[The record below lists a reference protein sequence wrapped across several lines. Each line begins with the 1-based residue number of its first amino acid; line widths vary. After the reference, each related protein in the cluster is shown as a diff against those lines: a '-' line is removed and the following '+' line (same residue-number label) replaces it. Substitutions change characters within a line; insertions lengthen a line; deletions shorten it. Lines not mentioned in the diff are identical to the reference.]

1 MRRLLLVLL
10 LGTLLTSAGCSS
22 SPSGPPVAGP
32 AGSAAPAAPGT
43 SGAPTPALAEDPTV
57 VFLGDS
63 YTVGVGGTGYVTRT
77 AAELGWVAYAQGESG
92 TGYRNPSTT
101 PGQTVFGDRIAGVVA
116 ADPDV
121 VVVQGS
127 TNDVGQRPR
136 LVQAAAADL
145 YAALHASLPAARLIV
160 LGPLS
165 PPDVDA
171 GAVLALR
178 DALSAA
184 ASAAGLPYIDPVAGG
199 WLSPPDGLFAD
210 GIHPNDA
217 GYAQLSDD
225 LAAALHRLG
234 Y

>member
-22 SPSGPPVAGP
+22 PPSGAATGP
-32 AGSAAPAAPGT
+32 APGT
-43 SGAPTPALAEDPTV
+43 SGATAPAPDPTV

-63 YTVGVGGTGYVTRT
+63 YTVGVGGTGYVAQT
-77 AAELGWVAYAQGESG
+77 AAELGWVAYAQGQSG
-92 TGYRNPSTT
+92 TGYADPSTV
-101 PGQTVFGDRIAGVVA
+101 PGQTVFGDRLAGVVA

-127 TNDVGQRPR
+127 TNDVGERPE
-136 LVQAAAADL
+136 LVQAAAASL
-145 YAALHASLPAARLIV
+145 YAALHVGLPTARVVV

-165 PPDVDA
+165 PPNVPA

-178 DALSAA
+178 NALAAA
-184 ASAAGLPYIDPVAGG
+184 ASTAGLPFIDPVAGG

-225 LAAALHRLG
+225 LVRALRRLG

>member
-1 MRRLLLVLL
+1 VRRLLLVLL
-10 LGTLLTSAGCSS
+10 LGALLTSAGCSS
-22 SPSGPPVAGP
+22 SPSGAATGP
-32 AGSAAPAAPGT
+32 TATGPTATAAPGT
-43 SGAPTPALAEDPTV
+43 SASAQDPTV

-63 YTVGVGGTGYVTRT
+63 YTVGVGGTGYVSRT

-92 TGYRNPSTT
+92 TGYRNPSTV
-101 PGQTVFGDRIAGVVA
+101 PGQTVFGDRLAGVVA

-127 TNDVGQRPR
+127 TNDVGQRPE
-136 LVQAAAADL
+136 LVQAAAATL
-145 YAALHASLPAARLIV
+145 YAALHASLPSARLVV

-178 DALSAA
+178 NALVAA

>member
-1 MRRLLLVLL
+1 M
-10 LGTLLTSAGCSS
+10 
-22 SPSGPPVAGP
+22 
-32 AGSAAPAAPGT
+32 
-43 SGAPTPALAEDPTV
+43 

-63 YTVGVGGTGYVTRT
+63 YTVGVGGTGYVART

-127 TNDVGQRPR
+127 TNDVGERPR
-136 LVQAAAADL
+136 LVQAAATDL
-145 YAALHASLPAARLIV
+145 YAALHTALPAARLVV

-178 DALSAA
+178 DALAAA

-199 WLSPPDGLFAD
+199 WLTPPDGLFAD
-210 GIHPNDA
+210 GLHPNDA

>member
-1 MRRLLLVLL
+1 
-10 LGTLLTSAGCSS
+10 
-22 SPSGPPVAGP
+22 
-32 AGSAAPAAPGT
+32 
-43 SGAPTPALAEDPTV
+43 V

-63 YTVGVGGTGYVTRT
+63 YTVGVGGTGYVART

-145 YAALHASLPAARLIV
+145 YAALHASLPLARLVV

-178 DALSAA
+178 NALAAA
-184 ASAAGLPYIDPVAGG
+184 ASEAGLPYIDPVAGG